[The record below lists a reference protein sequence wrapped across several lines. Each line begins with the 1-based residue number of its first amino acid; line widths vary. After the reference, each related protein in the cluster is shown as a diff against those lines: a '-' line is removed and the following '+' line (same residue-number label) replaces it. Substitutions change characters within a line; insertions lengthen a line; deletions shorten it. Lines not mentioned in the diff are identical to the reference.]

1 MKSLRKE
8 INIRFKFKLLNLI
21 KSKSLKFMET
31 TSVLIFGAIDGVWSF
46 LVYLVFGLIAAGI
59 AKAIMPGKDPGG
71 FFVTAL
77 IGIVGAYIGHSM
89 RTWIGLDSD
98 HELNFLSIS
107 DWIFTIL
114 GALVLLFIWKMISRL
129 LNKS

>member
-1 MKSLRKE
+1 MD
-8 INIRFKFKLLNLI
+8 
-21 KSKSLKFMET
+21 T

-77 IGIVGAYIGHSM
+77 IGIVGAYLGHNM
-89 RTWIGLDSD
+89 RSWLGMDTDN
-98 HELNFLSIS
+98 ELNFFSPS

-114 GALVLLFIWKMISRL
+114 GAVILLFIWKMISKMF
-129 LNKS
+129 NKA